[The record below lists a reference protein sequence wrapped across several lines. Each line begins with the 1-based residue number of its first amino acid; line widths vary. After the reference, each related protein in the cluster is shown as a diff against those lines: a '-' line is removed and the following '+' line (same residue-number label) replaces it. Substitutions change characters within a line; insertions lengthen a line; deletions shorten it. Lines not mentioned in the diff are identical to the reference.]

1 MICMD
6 NWFVVK
12 GINFLENKEE
22 FNIIY
27 SNVNEYIWKI
37 VDFMENCYEEWI
49 KYIVEKRSIF
59 YFLNFYIVD

>member
-12 GINFLENKEE
+12 GINFFENKEE
-22 FNIIY
+22 FNIIN

-37 VDFMENCYEEWI
+37 VDFMESCYEEWI
-49 KYIVEKRSIF
+49 EYIVEKRSIF

>member
-1 MICMD
+1 MD

-22 FNIIY
+22 FNIIN

-37 VDFMENCYEEWI
+37 VDFMESCYEEWI
-49 KYIVEKRSIF
+49 DYIVGKRKVF